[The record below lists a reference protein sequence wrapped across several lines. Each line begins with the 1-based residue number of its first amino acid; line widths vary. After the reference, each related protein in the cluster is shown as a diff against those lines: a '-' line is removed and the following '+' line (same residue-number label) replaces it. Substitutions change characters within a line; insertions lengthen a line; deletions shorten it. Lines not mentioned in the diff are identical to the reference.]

1 VADYIDMV
9 TMADYTNM
17 VLFQKIQAWLRVVEC
32 AFLEK
37 MDEEKTIPDGK
48 TAELKHVLFVLN
60 V

>member
-9 TMADYTNM
+9 AMADYTNM

-48 TAELKHVLFVLN
+48 TAELKHV
-60 V
+60 